1 MAYFYFDFNDEK
13 KQRHESL
20 IRSLI
25 VQLSTQSEKHTEALH
40 ALYSRSQSGK
50 YQPSYDG
57 LVGTLQS
64 MLQSY
69 PKTYIILDALDECA
83 DREEL
88 LTFLQEVSNYNVG
101 KGRVQI
107 LATSR
112 KERDIEDALD
122 SMSPERVWIQSRQV
136 DDDIQLYVLD
146 RLNDDPRL
154 KRWPASVK
162 DEISKKL
169 MDGAHGM

>member
-1 MAYFYFDFNDEK
+1 MN
-13 KQRHESL
+13 
-20 IRSLI
+20 
-25 VQLSTQSEKHTEALH
+25 VQTE
-40 ALYSRSQSGK
+40 RNF
-50 YQPSYDG
+50 
-57 LVGTLQS
+57 
-64 MLQSY
+64 
-69 PKTYIILDALDECA
+69 
-83 DREEL
+83 

-101 KGRVQI
+101 KERVQI

-136 DDDIQLYVLD
+136 DDDIQLYILD

-162 DEISKKL
+162 DEISKRL
-169 MDGAHGM
+169 VEGAHGM